1 MTQEIGY
8 YKPRFIMRSVDTTSL
23 RITDLWTFRSLK
35 SNKRYIVE
43 VEGFENKFY
52 GIKFYWKGV
61 EKSIDRYSLLT
72 HDYEPRTIVRSCVEI
87 MLNYYRKNPL
97 VSFGFVASP
106 DLEKDIKGKH
116 LNPRKGSRRFRF
128 YRRMMINLFG
138 PETFSQLS
146 DTENRIYLMVNNR
159 QLSTGLISIR
169 ELEKRLNQLYEGD
182 FNISE

>member
-1 MTQEIGY
+1 
-8 YKPRFIMRSVDTTSL
+8 MRSVDPSSL
-23 RITDLWTFRSLK
+23 LITDLWSFRSLK

-43 VEGFENKFY
+43 VEGFENEFY

-61 EKSIDRYSLLT
+61 EKSKERYSLLT
-72 HDYEPRTIVRSCVEI
+72 NDYEPRTIVRSCIEI
-87 MLNYYRKNPL
+87 MLDYYRKNPL
-97 VSFGFVASP
+97 VSFGFVAAP

-116 LNPRKGSRRFRF
+116 LNPQKGNRRFLF
-128 YRRMMINLFG
+128 DQRMMINLFG
-138 PETFSQLS
+138 AETFRQLS

-169 ELEKRLNQLYEGD
+169 QLEKRLNQLYEGD